1 LGVEKDFHAL
11 RHTFETGIR
20 DAGVSE
26 TLAAELAGHSKG
38 TSESYNRYAKGGN
51 MKNLQEAINKLPPIR
66 GGRRDIS
73 MVFPGNGKRGGT
85 IEVSTIGER
94 YAVCKVF
101 CQPAFRNQ
109 SGANLKPIVWA
120 ITQRAITAGR

>member
-1 LGVEKDFHAL
+1 
-11 RHTFETGIR
+11 
-20 DAGVSE
+20 
-26 TLAAELAGHSKG
+26 
-38 TSESYNRYAKGGN
+38 
-51 MKNLQEAINKLPPIR
+51 
-66 GGRRDIS
+66 

-109 SGANLKPIVWA
+109 SGANLKPMF
-120 ITQRAITAGR
+120 GRLRKELLRQDAKGWGLLCRER